1 MTPVELSRTVLRAM
15 RRAVDAGELCGDVP
29 ERVVVERPRAGGHGD
44 YATNLALQVARDAG
58 KPPLSVAEILS
69 ARLRQE
75 PGIGDVG
82 ITGPGFLNITLEAAG
97 DPEAAGDLGG
107 LGDVRV
113 LGGGRS
119 PGGGGSAPGVEAAVV
134 RDVLQQGPHYGHV
147 HPAQAAG
154 GEQRLVRLH
163 TPREPRALVLADAL
177 RRILRSQGA
186 LVRVSCDA
194 APEPA
199 WVEALGVHA
208 DVYGA
213 PSAEDQERISV
224 LRPVPVRP
232 ADHDELLRLG
242 ADAARWAL
250 LHPAAHDRPR
260 IDGSH
265 LVQGEANPLF
275 RVRYAHA
282 RTRALLRNAADLG
295 FGPEPGDVRT
305 EQAAPLR
312 TLLEALADYPRTLA
326 AADRRHAPD
335 RLARYLVDTS
345 DAFLA
350 CQHTA
355 LPLGDEKPSATHR
368 SRLALAEA
376 TGTVLAGG
384 LSLLGFSAPEY
395 L

>member
-15 RRAVDAGELCGDVP
+15 RRAVDAGELRGDVP
-29 ERVVVERPRAGGHGD
+29 ERVLVERPRAGGHGD

-97 DPEAAGDLGG
+97 DPRGPRDLGG
-107 LGDVRV
+107 SGSQ
-113 LGGGRS
+113 GGE
-119 PGGGGSAPGVEAAVV
+119 GSASGAEAAVV
-134 RDVLQQGPHYGHV
+134 RDILQQGPHYGHV
-147 HPAQAAG
+147 HPAEAAG
-154 GEQRLVRLH
+154 GPEQRLVQLH
-163 TPREPRALVLADAL
+163 TPHEPRALVLADAL

-199 WVEALGVHA
+199 WVEVLGVHA
-208 DVYGA
+208 DGYGV
-213 PSAEDQERISV
+213 PPAEDRIAV

-232 ADHDELLRLG
+232 ADHAELLRLG

-260 IDGSH
+260 VDGSH

-295 FGPEPGDVRT
+295 LEAEPGDVRM
-305 EQAAPLR
+305 ERAEAAERAAPLR

-355 LPLGDEKPSATHR
+355 LPLGDEKPSAAHR

-384 LSLLGFSAPEY
+384 LSLLGISAPEY